1 MSEIDWDNVKILAW
15 TGSLSRLNA
24 NEPEELDIIKQTK
37 TFIWV
42 KLRERTY
49 RLRKSD
55 FKLFAHAYAHRPFV
69 EFGIIKIR
77 HMLL

>member
-1 MSEIDWDNVKILAW
+1 MSDIEWNNVKILAW

-42 KLRERTY
+42 KFKERTY
-49 RLRKSD
+49 KLRKDD
-55 FKLFAHAYAHRPFV
+55 FKFWGHAYAHKPFV
-69 EFGIIKIR
+69 EFGLIKV
-77 HMLL
+77 L